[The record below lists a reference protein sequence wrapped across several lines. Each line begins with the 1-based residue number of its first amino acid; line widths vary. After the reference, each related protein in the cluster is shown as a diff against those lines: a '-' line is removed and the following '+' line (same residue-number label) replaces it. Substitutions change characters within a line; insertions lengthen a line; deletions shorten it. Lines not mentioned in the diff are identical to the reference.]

1 MNMMISYQ
9 ELVRT
14 FPNYGMSIEGYNL
27 IRGLPCKLTLGFKI
41 EAVLWILCIP
51 VLLSMFIAF

>member
-1 MNMMISYQ
+1 METLIFKYNKTS
-9 ELVRT
+9 
-14 FPNYGMSIEGYNL
+14 NYGMSIEVYNL